1 MTYHRV
7 NKQVSSLILW
17 ILKEPSLAQ
26 FQILKL
32 FDIYFQYYDDINL
45 KTSKDV
51 QKWWE
56 KCLSINEM
64 SFYIIPTFMYYVHQA
79 PQFTIHSWIVDNN

>member
-7 NKQVSSLILW
+7 NKQVSSLILL

-56 KCLSINEM
+56 KFLSICKLNELL
-64 SFYIIPTFMYYVHQA
+64 YYPNIHVLMYTKR
-79 PQFTIHSWIVDNN
+79 PNLLSTLG